1 MEPYEYAGCALM
13 FAAIITAQLPQR
25 RSRKDMPPDIGKAL
39 WCRFPDKRHGRKAGM
54 VSRPDN
60 TPGDRPDVLGAG
72 RMSGE
77 IPLTMPGENVMMRK
91 HPYLDRRGG
100 KMFKKNAQVQA
111 ASA

>member
-1 MEPYEYAGCALM
+1 
-13 FAAIITAQLPQR
+13 
-25 RSRKDMPPDIGKAL
+25 
-39 WCRFPDKRHGRKAGM
+39 M

-91 HPYLDRRGG
+91 TSIFRQTRW
-100 KMFKKNAQVQA
+100 
-111 ASA
+111 